1 MEIAQV
7 HTAEI
12 THPCPNCSRE
22 FGPERSCRF
31 CSQVDGFPVGIRL
44 SSAGRRLGAYLLD
57 FVLLFVTLFI
67 GYLIW
72 VLIVWGRGQTPGKQ
86 LLGMRVVM
94 FNETRR
100 ANWGTMFLRD
110 FVYKGIVFGIIA
122 TITFGIGYILWLW
135 LLWDKNNQELWDK
148 MAGTIVI
155 DDPDK
160 LFAAAGTLAPAPTAV
175 APPVPDALALDPTSS

>member
-7 HTAEI
+7 HTGEI

-31 CSQVDGFPVGIRL
+31 CGQVDGFPVGVQL
-44 SSAGRRLGAYLLD
+44 SSAGRRFGAYMLD
-57 FVLLFVTLFI
+57 FVLLIVTLVI

-86 LLGMRVVM
+86 ILGMRCVK
-94 FNETRR
+94 FNEVRK

-110 FVYKGIVFGIIA
+110 FVYKGIVFGIVA
-122 TITFGIGYILWLW
+122 TVTFGIGYILWLW

-155 DDPDK
+155 DDPKK
-160 LFAAAGTLAPAPTAV
+160 LFADDAPLAPSASTLPPAEAAGSPPQPT
-175 APPVPDALALDPTSS
+175 